1 MSLFL
6 RILNPSQLKHYIS
19 TGSTGP
25 PNHFTQLGVAGKR
38 EEYMKNVKKKRI
50 PKFRNEDE
58 EREFWV

>member
-1 MSLFL
+1 
-6 RILNPSQLKHYIS
+6 LNPSQLKHYIS